1 MSCAFSH
8 CGCGAVAGAV
18 ASGEPTLDP
27 VLEGILNN
35 LRERGA
41 NMNAHAI
48 FTFSWN
54 TKSDLDIW
62 VRHKES
68 GLFVYY
74 NKKNNSELGLNL
86 DVDANVIAETAI
98 TNPIENIGVITS
110 DKSPDG
116 HYEVYLDNFTNRDQ
130 GNNFFRV
137 LTAFKKKGQ
146 NEFRNIALLKN
157 TVSFDPP
164 RYNGDFSKML
174 KVIEVNK
181 VGRNYSISYL
191 APTLEPETLY
201 GDYINLEV

>member
-1 MSCAFSH
+1 MSCTFSH

-27 VLEGILNN
+27 VLENILNN

-48 FTFSWN
+48 FTFSWG
-54 TKSDLDIW
+54 TTSDLDIW
-62 VRHKES
+62 VRHKET
-68 GLFVYY
+68 GLFTSYRR
-74 NKKNNSELGLNL
+74 KNNSELGLNL
-86 DVDANVIAETAI
+86 DVDANMSTSSL
-98 TNPIENIGVITS
+98 TTTPIENVGVITS

-116 HYEVYLDNFTNRDQ
+116 HYEVYLDNYANRDK
-130 GNNFFRV
+130 GNNFFRI
-137 LTAFKKKGQ
+137 LTAFKKEGQ

-164 RYNGDFSKML
+164 RYDGDFSKML

-181 VGRNYSISYL
+181 VGKNYSISYL
-191 APTLEPETLY
+191 TPTLEPETLY
-201 GDYINLEV
+201 GDYVNLEV